1 MGLTAQ
7 HCSRVT
13 QARVGELI
21 ATLLAPRRV
30 ERRWNWQPALQ
41 CVVNLAFDVAVTVE
55 SKVPLGPAELIAF
68 TTVKYTNEGLRERV
82 DQWQFLRL
90 Q

>member
-1 MGLTAQ
+1 M
-7 HCSRVT
+7 
-13 QARVGELI
+13 EL
-21 ATLLAPRRV
+21 ATRPAVCRQSSFRRGGN
-30 ERRWNWQPALQ
+30 RG
-41 CVVNLAFDVAVTVE
+41 D
-55 SKVPLGPAELIAF
+55 KVPLGPAELIAF